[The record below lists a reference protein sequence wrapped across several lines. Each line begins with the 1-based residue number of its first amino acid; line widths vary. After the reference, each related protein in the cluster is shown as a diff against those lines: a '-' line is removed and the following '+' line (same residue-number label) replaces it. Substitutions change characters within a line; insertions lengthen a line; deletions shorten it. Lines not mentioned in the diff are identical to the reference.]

1 MLCLQIALSAYSCIK
16 LITMLFK
23 TPASPY
29 AGNNRIDF
37 VGEGGPDRKRGAETE
52 AEEYGTLNCYTKL
65 WKHLMK
71 NN

>member
-29 AGNNRIDF
+29 AGNNRTDF
-37 VGEGGPDRKRGAETE
+37 VGEGGEIGREGQR
-52 AEEYGTLNCYTKL
+52 LRQRN
-65 WKHLMK
+65 MVR
-71 NN
+71 